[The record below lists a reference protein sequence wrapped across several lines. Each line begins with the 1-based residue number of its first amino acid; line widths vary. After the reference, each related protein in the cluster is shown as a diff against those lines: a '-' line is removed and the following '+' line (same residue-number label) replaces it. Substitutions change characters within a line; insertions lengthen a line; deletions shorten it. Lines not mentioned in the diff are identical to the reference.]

1 MALLALSSCRH
12 CQPRGRRAIEMRIA
26 VPWIELQRHRSPAS
40 RPSSSKNPRC
50 SVFRVL
56 AIRVLGEGMANQG
69 AKKRKE
75 ENEKHIQWLRNLIL
89 VSNAIHILVRILL
102 LRSSVSWRHFF
113 RLLLSSAA
121 YKLSYSQ
128 LQKMAQPSFDER
140 GDLID
145 GGFDMSTGGLCSYLH
160 DIIYITSFVQVSSVF
175 SDYFWYLYW
184 VIPLFALYKL
194 WQLVL
199 YPFVFQSSPQ
209 DAGEDEKAR
218 KKKEK
223 KANKVKFSRVKTR

>member
-1 MALLALSSCRH
+1 
-12 CQPRGRRAIEMRIA
+12 
-26 VPWIELQRHRSPAS
+26 
-40 RPSSSKNPRC
+40 
-50 SVFRVL
+50 
-56 AIRVLGEGMANQG
+56 MANQG